1 MSTTLIR
8 NGRIVTASDDYSA
21 DILIDDGRVK
31 MIGLDIDA
39 GGDAAVVDAQGLLVL
54 PGGVDV
60 HTHLEAEVGAA
71 KTVDT
76 FETGTKAAAFGGTT
90 TLVDY
95 AQQPHGDSVIAGLE
109 DWRAR
114 AQNACVDVGAHMII
128 TTFNDQTLVDMKSIL
143 QSEGVSS
150 FKMFMVMPGVM
161 MIDDAELYQIMRMT
175 GENGGLSCVHA
186 ENGLLIDLLIKEA
199 VAEGRNEVL
208 NHPRVHPP
216 ATEAEA
222 AHRAIQI
229 AKLAG
234 SPLYVVHVSA
244 QEAVRHIAEA
254 RYDGVPIFAE
264 TCPHYLFLTEAEY
277 DKPDEEAAKY
287 TMIPPLR
294 SQEHQDA
301 LWRGLAGDDLQVIS
315 TDHCPFCLTEHSWGL
330 KHSKALGKESFAQM
344 PNGAPGVETRLA
356 LIYDGGVRQGRLSL
370 NRFVELTATAP
381 AKLFGLF
388 PRKGTIAVG
397 SDADIVL
404 FDPDETW
411 TIRAAEHHSRVD
423 YSLFEGREVTG
434 RIKKVFLRGTMI
446 VDGEQWL
453 GRAGGGE
460 YLARG
465 SSGAI

>member
-1 MSTTLIR
+1 MATTLIK

-39 GGDAAVVDAQGLLVL
+39 GGDTAIVDAEGLLVL

-60 HTHLEAEVGAA
+60 HTHLEAQVGGAM
-71 KTVDT
+71 TVDT
-76 FETGTKAAAFGGTT
+76 FESGTTAAAFGGTT

-95 AQQPHGDSVIAGLE
+95 AQQPHGDSVIAGLA